1 MESLLPDLI
10 FYSRK
15 VLATLVLPPTGPLI
29 VAFAGLLLLR
39 RSPRFGR
46 ALAWL
51 GFTTLLLLSVPI
63 VSDSLLETLGDS
75 GPLDYAA
82 ARKAQAIVIP
92 GGGIR
97 RESIEYG
104 GDTVGQLTLER
115 VRYGAWVARRTGL
128 PVLVTGGVVFD
139 GTAEARVMQKTLTN
153 EFGVAVKWEELQ
165 SRNTHE
171 NALRS
176 AEILRAHAVR
186 RIVLIS
192 HGFDMRRARAEFE
205 AAGLEV
211 VPAPTMLPDHGPT
224 RFGDFLPNARSLML
238 SYVAL
243 YELLGN
249 AVRRFGW

>member
-1 MESLLPDLI
+1 MELPSFDLY
-10 FYSRK
+10 FHMRK
-15 VLATLVLPPTGPLI
+15 VLGTLVLPPNGPLI
-29 VAFAGLLLLR
+29 LAFAGLLLLGR
-39 RSPRFGR
+39 RPQLGR

-51 GFTTLLLLSVPI
+51 GFTAMLLLSMPL
-63 VSDSLLETLGDS
+63 VSGSLLKSLDDS
-75 GPLDYAA
+75 GPLDFAM
-82 ARKAQAIVIP
+82 ARTAQAIVIP

-97 RESIEYG
+97 RDALEYG
-104 GDTVGQLTLER
+104 GDTVGEFTLER

-128 PVLVTGGVVFD
+128 PVLVSGGVVS
-139 GTAEARVMQKTLTN
+139 GGAAEAQVMRQTLVD
-153 EFGVAVKWEELQ
+153 EFGVAVKWEEAQ

-186 RIVLIS
+186 RVILVS

-211 VPAPTMLPDHGPT
+211 VPAPTLLTEFKFDGP
-224 RFGDFLPNARSLML
+224 GSLIPSARSLSR
-238 SYVAL
+238 SYFAL

-249 AVRRFGW
+249 GVRRLGM